1 LCNYRVEPETRA
13 ETALADYD
21 VIVIGA
27 GNAAL
32 AASVSARGAGADHVL
47 VLEKASEQ
55 DRGGNTHFSGG
66 LFRFAFDRPDDLLRL
81 VPKAREVPGFI
92 EGIEAYPGEAFREDL
107 LRMTDGLTDPELS
120 QILIGN
126 SYETVCWMAE
136 QGIGFELALSLSAV
150 RVGSVIKWPK
160 GAIVRA
166 AHEGVGLS
174 RMWFAAAHRAGV
186 EIRYGSP
193 AQRLVQDRK
202 GRICGVLVRDANGV
216 GEISAGAVILGCG
229 GFEAN
234 MAWRAQYLGRPW
246 DHARVRGTRH
256 NQGDGLRMAMEI
268 GAMPW
273 GQWSGCHATPINA
286 EAPPYG
292 DRELTDK
299 TNRLSYVYGLMLNKQ
314 GLRFVD
320 EGEDQNLYTYA
331 KFGGIILNQPG
342 GIAWQI
348 FDHKAVELLEPRYS
362 TSRPAVADTLSGLV
376 DQLALDRKTAMRTLK
391 EYNAAAGHGS
401 FNPGVRD
408 GMHTVG
414 LALSKSNWAQKLDTP
429 PYYAYP
435 VTGGITFSFGG
446 VKVSDRA
453 QVIGTD
459 WNAIP
464 GLFACGEMVGGLF
477 HNNYPG
483 GSGLMS
489 GAVFGRIAGRSANA
503 AARAAS

>member
-1 LCNYRVEPETRA
+1 M
-13 ETALADYD
+13 ADYD
-21 VIVIGA
+21 VIVVGA

-32 AASVSARGAGADHVL
+32 AASVSARGAGSSRVL
-47 VLEKASEQ
+47 LLEKAPEQ

-66 LFRFAFDRPDDLLRL
+66 LFRFAFGRADDLLRL
-81 VPKAREVPGFI
+81 VPRAREVAGFMDGV
-92 EGIEAYPGEAFREDL
+92 ESYPAEAFGEDL
-107 LRMTDGLTDPELS
+107 KRVTDGHADPELS
-120 QILIGN
+120 RILIGN
-126 SYETVCWMAE
+126 SYETVCWMAD
-136 QGIGFELALSLSAV
+136 QGIGFELAMSLSGV
-150 RVGSVIKWPK
+150 RVGGTIKWPR

-174 RMWFAAAHRAGV
+174 RMWFTAARRAGV
-186 EIRYGSP
+186 EIRYDSP
-193 AQRLVQDRK
+193 ALRLLQDRR
-202 GRICGVLVRDANGV
+202 GRVSGVTIRDEQGVRDI
-216 GEISAGAVILGCG
+216 EAGAVVLGCG

-256 NQGDGLRMAMEI
+256 NQGDGLRMAMEM

-273 GQWSGCHATPINA
+273 GQWSGCHATPISA
-286 EAPPYG
+286 DAPPYG

-299 TNRLSYVYGLMLNKQ
+299 TNRLSYVYGVMLNKL

-342 GIAWQI
+342 AIAWQI
-348 FDHKAVELLEPRYS
+348 FDSKVTDVLEPRYS
-362 TSRPAVADTLSGLV
+362 TSRPIVADTLSALV
-376 DQLALDRKTAMRTLK
+376 DRLELEHRTALSTLE

-408 GMHTVG
+408 RMHTAG
-414 LALSKSNWAQKLDTP
+414 LALPKSNWAQKLDVP
-429 PYYAYP
+429 PYRAYP

-446 VKVSDRA
+446 VKVNDQA

-459 WNAIP
+459 WDPIP

-489 GAVFGRIAGRSANA
+489 GAVFGRIAGRSAA
-503 AARAAS
+503 AAASMYA

>member
-1 LCNYRVEPETRA
+1 MS
-13 ETALADYD
+13 DYD

-32 AASVSARGAGADHVL
+32 AASVSARAAGAARVL
-47 VLEKASEQ
+47 MLEKAPEPE
-55 DRGGNTHFSGG
+55 RGGNTHFSGG
-66 LFRFAFDRPDDLLRL
+66 LFRFAFNRTDDLLHL
-81 VPKAREVPGFI
+81 VPKAREVAGFM
-92 EGIEAYPGEAFREDL
+92 EGVEPYPAEAFRDDL
-107 LRMTDGLTDPELS
+107 LRVTDGHTDEELS
-120 QILIGN
+120 QILIHN

-136 QGIGFELALSLSAV
+136 QGVGFELALSLSAV
-150 RVGSVIKWPK
+150 RVGSVIKWPS

-174 RMWFAAAHRAGV
+174 RMWFNIARRAGV
-186 EIRYGSP
+186 EVRYSSP
-193 AQRLVQDRK
+193 AQALLQDRQ
-202 GRICGVLVRDANGV
+202 GRVRGVAVREPEGIR
-216 GEISAGAVILGCG
+216 EINAGAVVLGCG

-273 GQWSGCHATPINA
+273 GQWSGCHATPIDA
-286 EAPPYG
+286 GAPPYG

-299 TNRLSYVYGLMLNKQ
+299 TNRLSYIYGVMLNRM

-331 KFGGIILNQPG
+331 KFGGAILNQPG
-342 GIAWQI
+342 AIAWQI
-348 FDHKAVELLEPRYS
+348 FDSKTVGLLEPRYS
-362 TSRPAVADTLSGLV
+362 TGRPIVAEALQGLV
-376 DQLALDRKTAMRTLK
+376 GNLPVDRTAAMRTLN
-391 EYNAAAGHGS
+391 EYNAAAAHGS
-401 FNPGVRD
+401 FNPGVKD
-408 GMHTVG
+408 GMHTEG
-414 LALSKSNWAQKLDTP
+414 LALPKSNWAQKLDTP

-446 VKVSDRA
+446 LKVSDEA

-459 WNAIP
+459 WKPIA

-489 GAVFGRIAGRSANA
+489 GAVFGRIAGRSASA
-503 AARAAS
+503 AAQGAT

>member
-1 LCNYRVEPETRA
+1 M
-13 ETALADYD
+13 ADYD
-21 VIVIGA
+21 VIVVGA

-32 AASVSARGAGADHVL
+32 AASVSAKEAGAGRVL
-47 VLEKASEQ
+47 VLEKALEPE
-55 DRGGNTHFSGG
+55 RGGNTHFSGG
-66 LFRFAFDRPDDLLRL
+66 LFRFAFNRTDDLLRL
-81 VPKAREVPGFI
+81 VPKARDVAGFM
-92 EGIEAYPGEAFREDL
+92 EGVEAYPAEAFHEDL
-107 LRMTDGLTDPELS
+107 ARVTDGRTDPELS
-120 QILIGN
+120 EILVGN
-126 SYETVCWMAE
+126 SYQTVCWMAA
-136 QGIGFELALSLSAV
+136 QGIGFELALSLSGV
-150 RVGSVIKWPK
+150 RVGNVIKWPS

-174 RMWFAAAHRAGV
+174 RMWFNAVRRVGV
-186 EIRYGSP
+186 EVRYAS
-193 AQRLVQDRK
+193 AAKSLVQDRS
-202 GRICGVLVRDANGV
+202 GRIRGVVVRGAEGIH
-216 GEISAGAVILGCG
+216 EITARAVILGCG

-273 GQWSGCHATPINA
+273 GQWSGCHATPIDA
-286 EAPPYG
+286 GAPPYG

-299 TNRLSYVYGLMLNKQ
+299 TNRLSYIYGVMLNRL

-331 KFGGIILNQPG
+331 KFGGTILNQPG

-348 FDHKAVELLEPRYS
+348 FDSKTIGLLEARYS
-362 TSRPAVADTLSGLV
+362 TGRPAVADS
-376 DQLALDRKTAMRTLK
+376 LDRLVEQLPLDRGAAVRTLN

-408 GMHTVG
+408 GVHTEG
-414 LALSKSNWAQKLDTP
+414 LPLAKSNWAQKLDAP
-429 PYYAYP
+429 PFYAYP

-446 VKVSDRA
+446 VKVSDTA

-459 WNAIP
+459 WNPIP

-489 GAVFGRIAGRSANA
+489 GAVFGRIAGRGASA
-503 AARAAS
+503 AAREAS

>member
-1 LCNYRVEPETRA
+1 MA
-13 ETALADYD
+13 EYQ

-32 AASVSARGAGADHVL
+32 AASVSARGAGAERVL
-47 VLEKASEQ
+47 VLEKAPEQ

-81 VPKAREVPGFI
+81 VPKAREVKGFM
-92 EGIEAYPGEAFREDL
+92 EGIEAYPADAFREDL
-107 LRMTDGLTDPELS
+107 MRVTEGRTDPELS
-120 QILIGN
+120 QILIAN
-126 SYETVCWMAE
+126 SYDTICWMAE
-136 QGIGFELALSLSAV
+136 QGIAFELALSLSGV
-150 RVGSVIKWPK
+150 RVGNVIKWPK

-174 RMWFAAAHRAGV
+174 RMWFNIARRAGV
-186 EIRYGSP
+186 EIRYGTP
-193 AQRLVQDRK
+193 VIRLIQDRR
-202 GRICGVLVRDANGV
+202 GGVCGVVVRDAEGIR
-216 GEISAGAVILGCG
+216 EIGADAVALGCG

-256 NQGDGLRMAMEI
+256 NQGDGLRMAMDI

-273 GQWSGCHATPINA
+273 GQWSGCHATPIDA
-286 EAPPYG
+286 GAPPYG

-299 TNRLSYVYGLMLNKQ
+299 TNRLSYVYGVMLNKL

-331 KFGGIILNQPG
+331 KFGGTILNQPG
-342 GIAWQI
+342 AVAWQI
-348 FDHKAVELLEPRYS
+348 FDSKTVALLEARYS
-362 TSRPAVADTLSGLV
+362 TGHPIVTDTLDAIVAQLGV
-376 DQLALDRKTAMRTLK
+376 DRAAATRTLA
-391 EYNAAAGHGS
+391 EYNAAAGGGGS

-408 GMHTVG
+408 GMRTEG
-414 LALSKSNWAQKLDTP
+414 LALPKSNWAQKLDTP

-446 VKVSDRA
+446 VRVNDCA

-459 WNAIP
+459 WNPIP

-489 GAVFGRIAGRSANA
+489 GAVFGRIAGRSASA

>member
-1 LCNYRVEPETRA
+1 MA
-13 ETALADYD
+13 EYQ

-32 AASVSARGAGADHVL
+32 AASVSARGAGAERVL
-47 VLEKASEQ
+47 VLEKAPEQ

-81 VPKAREVPGFI
+81 VPKAREVKGFM
-92 EGIEAYPGEAFREDL
+92 EGIEAYPADAFREDL
-107 LRMTDGLTDPELS
+107 MRVTEGRTDPELS
-120 QILIGN
+120 QILIAN

-136 QGIGFELALSLSAV
+136 QGIAFELALSLSGV
-150 RVGSVIKWPK
+150 RVGNVIKWPK

-174 RMWFAAAHRAGV
+174 RMWFNIARRAGV
-186 EIRYGSP
+186 EIRYGTP
-193 AQRLVQDRK
+193 VIRLIQDRK
-202 GRICGVLVRDANGV
+202 GGVCGVVVRDAEGIR
-216 GEISAGAVILGCG
+216 EIGADAVVFGCG

-256 NQGDGLRMAMEI
+256 NQGDGLRMAMDI

-273 GQWSGCHATPINA
+273 GQWSGCHATPIDA
-286 EAPPYG
+286 GAPPYG

-299 TNRLSYVYGLMLNKQ
+299 TNRLSYVYGVMLNKL

-331 KFGGIILNQPG
+331 KFGGTILHQPG
-342 GIAWQI
+342 AVAWQI
-348 FDHKAVELLEPRYS
+348 FDSKTVALLEGRYS
-362 TSRPAVADTLSGLV
+362 TGRPMIADTLEAIVAQLGV
-376 DQLALDRKTAMRTLK
+376 DRAAAARTLA
-391 EYNAAAGHGS
+391 EYNAAAGGGGS

-408 GMHTVG
+408 GMRTEG
-414 LALSKSNWAQKLDTP
+414 LALPKSNWAQKLDTP

-446 VKVSDRA
+446 VRVNDCA

-459 WNAIP
+459 WNPIP

-489 GAVFGRIAGRSANA
+489 GAVFGRIAGRRASA